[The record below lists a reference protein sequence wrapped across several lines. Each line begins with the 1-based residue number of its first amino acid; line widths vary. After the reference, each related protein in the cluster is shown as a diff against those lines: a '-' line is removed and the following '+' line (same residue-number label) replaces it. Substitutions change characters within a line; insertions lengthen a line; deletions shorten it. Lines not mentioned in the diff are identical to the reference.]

1 MVGCFGLFSCLRT
14 CCNLTHSWDNR
25 FVITVFSVHP
35 KKNSKERV
43 TSKCGNS
50 KIWFIL
56 YRGGRSAGGGGGG
69 LLPIHS
75 HFSPQSLK
83 SRNNRRRVEISSS
96 VLLQT

>member
-14 CCNLTHSWDNR
+14 CCNSTHSWDNR

-56 YRGGRSAGGGGGG
+56 YRGGGRAGGGG

-75 HFSPQSLK
+75 PFFPLRLE
-83 SRNNRRRVEISSS
+83 SRNDRRRVEISSS
-96 VLLQT
+96 VFLQT

>member
-14 CCNLTHSWDNR
+14 RCNSTHSWDNR
-25 FVITVFSVHP
+25 FVIIVFSVHP

-56 YRGGRSAGGGGGG
+56 YRGGGRARGGGP
-69 LLPIHS
+69 LPIHS
-75 HFSPQSLK
+75 HFSPKSLE
-83 SRNNRRRVEISSS
+83 SQNNRRRVEISSS